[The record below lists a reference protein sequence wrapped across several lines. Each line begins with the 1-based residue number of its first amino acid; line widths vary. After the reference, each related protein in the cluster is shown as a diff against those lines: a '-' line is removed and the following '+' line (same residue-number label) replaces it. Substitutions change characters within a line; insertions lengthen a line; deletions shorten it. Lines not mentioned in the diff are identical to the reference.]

1 MKYAI
6 ETHNLVKVYDNNFKA
21 VNNLNLFIEN
31 KTIGG
36 ILGPNGA
43 GKTTTMKMLTCL
55 IPKTSGEAK
64 VAGHDIT
71 TEPDEVRK
79 KIGLVPQQVS
89 LYKDLTVRENVELC
103 ADFYNVNPKTKDQKI
118 DDLMELVDIKYA
130 QNKYIKQLSG
140 GMQQKTSVIA
150 SLVHDPDLLFLDE
163 PTVGLDP
170 TTKRVLWNL
179 MKDLNDKG
187 HTVILCSHDMYE
199 VDKICDNINII
210 DSGRVVAHNTPQGLK
225 DQLLQNREETNK
237 QIRNMISELEKE
249 DENENKV
256 EISNLKASLTDENEK
271 ITVLVSNITD
281 EMIEAIRDL
290 NVVYSADFLGNGRIN
305 INLKRSETSINHVI
319 TTILSNGGNIAS
331 IKTNDPTLE
340 DVFVSITAK
349 KRKEIS

>member
-6 ETHNLVKVYDNNFKA
+6 ETHDLVKVYDNNFKA

-64 VAGHDIT
+64 VAGHDIS

-103 ADFYNVNPKTKDQKI
+103 ADFYNVNPKIKDQKI

-179 MKDLNDKG
+179 MKDLNDNG

-225 DQLLQNREETNK
+225 DQLLQNREESNK

-290 NVVYSADFLGNGRIN
+290 DVVYSADFLGNGRIN

-349 KRKEIS
+349 KRKEI

>member
-6 ETHNLVKVYDNNFKA
+6 ETHDLVKIYDNNFKA

-64 VAGHDIT
+64 VAGHDIS

-103 ADFYNVNPKTKDQKI
+103 ADFYNVDPKTKDQKI

-179 MKDLNDKG
+179 MKDLNDNG

-256 EISNLKASLTDENEK
+256 QISNLRASLTDENEK

-290 NVVYSADFLGNGRIN
+290 DVVYSADFLGNGRIN

-349 KRKEIS
+349 KRKEI

>member
-6 ETHNLVKVYDNNFKA
+6 ETHDLVKIYDNNFKA

-64 VAGHDIT
+64 VAGHDISI
-71 TEPDEVRK
+71 EPDEVRK

-103 ADFYNVNPKTKDQKI
+103 ADFYNVDPKTKDQKI

-179 MKDLNDKG
+179 MKDLNDNG

-256 EISNLKASLTDENEK
+256 QISNLRASLTDENEK

-290 NVVYSADFLGNGRIN
+290 DVVYSADFLGNGRIN

-349 KRKEIS
+349 KRKEI